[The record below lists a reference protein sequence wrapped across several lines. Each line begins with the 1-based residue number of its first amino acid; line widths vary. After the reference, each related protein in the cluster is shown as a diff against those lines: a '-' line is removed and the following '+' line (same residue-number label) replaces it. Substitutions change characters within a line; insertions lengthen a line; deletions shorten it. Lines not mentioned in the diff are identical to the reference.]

1 MPKLAHFRA
10 KKDSAPRPDGAD
22 AAEGATAI
30 LHVDMDAFFVSVELL
45 QHPELRGKPVVVG
58 GQPNRRGVVSAASYE
73 ARRYGIHSAMP
84 LRTAGQLCPHA
95 VFLEGRHDLYA
106 AWSDRV
112 AEILAKFSPVVEM
125 ASIDE
130 AYLDLSGTARL
141 HGPPL
146 AAAHALLR
154 EIRERTQLPCS
165 GGLARTRLV
174 AKVASDQAKPRGLL
188 WVPAGA
194 EARFLAPLGVR
205 RIPGIGRVT
214 EAALR
219 KLEIERVEQLAA
231 LPQEKLE
238 EIFGRWG
245 NGTLPEVAR
254 GGFVRV
260 FYRCRAEIDF
270 AQPHVWQRHA
280 RWGRAGRDAQPAGAK
295 GGEAF
300 ARGGPRGEYGK
311 RHDSVCGFPDGD
323 ARENAAC
330 GDASRS
336 RAAGDCAT
344 PFRAA
349 LGRAARGA
357 AGGRGAERAESWG
370 DAARFARRGEPR
382 KIGETGAGR
391 GPVARPVRI
400 YEGAVWRIAGERRR
414 RVMWRRRAV
423 RRRCDGHAWRTRN
436 LGSQPRS
443 GSTNKG

>member
-1 MPKLAHFRA
+1 MPRLAHFRA
-10 KKDSAPRPDGAD
+10 KRD
-22 AAEGATAI
+22 ASPLGLDTTPI
-30 LHVDMDAFFVSVELL
+30 LHLDRDAFFVSVELL
-45 QHPELRGKPVVVG
+45 DRPELRGKPVVVG

-95 VFLEGRHDLYA
+95 VFLEGRHDVYA

-112 AEILAKFSPVVEM
+112 AEIMARYSPVVEM

-141 HGPPL
+141 HGAAL

-194 EARFLAPLGVR
+194 EARFLAPMGVR

-238 EIFGRWG
+238 AIFGRWG
-245 NGTLPEVAR
+245 TALYRKSRGEDSYEFFTDAEPKSISHSHTFGSDTRDAGALGAMLSRLGQKAAKRLREAGLEANTVSVTIRYAGFQTVTRAKTLP
-254 GGFVRV
+254 
-260 FYRCRAEIDF
+260 
-270 AQPHVWQRHA
+270 
-280 RWGRAGRDAQPAGAK
+280 
-295 GGEAF
+295 
-300 ARGGPRGEYGK
+300 
-311 RHDSVCGFPDGD
+311 
-323 ARENAAC
+323 AAAHL
-330 GDASRS
+330 DPVLL
-336 RAAGDCAT
+336 AT
-344 PFRAA
+344 
-349 LGRAARGA
+349 
-357 AGGRGAERAESWG
+357 
-370 DAARFARRGEPR
+370 ARRLF
-382 KIGETGAGR
+382 
-391 GPVARPVRI
+391 
-400 YEGAVWRIAGERRR
+400 ERH
-414 RVMWRRRAV
+414 WDARRAV
-423 RRRCDGHAWRTRN
+423 RLVGVELSGLSHGEMQLDLLDAGSREKSEKLARAADRLRDRFGFTKVQFGGS
-436 LGSQPRS
+436 LGSDDD
-443 GSTNKG
+443 G